1 MSDYVHVASLVAAIC
16 CFNEVKNGQCADIP
30 LNLPIWMHIEAH
42 GKRLAEVSINFIKAY
57 SKSSPRNRALH
68 SLHNTLINYQRT
80 SRMVRCGL
88 SRLTNNTEFY
98 P

>member
-57 SKSSPRNRALH
+57 SKSNPRNRALH
-68 SLHNTLINYQRT
+68 SLHNTLINYHKGG
-80 SRMVRCGL
+80 GL
-88 SRLTNNTEFY
+88 LNWELKRWFS
-98 P
+98 